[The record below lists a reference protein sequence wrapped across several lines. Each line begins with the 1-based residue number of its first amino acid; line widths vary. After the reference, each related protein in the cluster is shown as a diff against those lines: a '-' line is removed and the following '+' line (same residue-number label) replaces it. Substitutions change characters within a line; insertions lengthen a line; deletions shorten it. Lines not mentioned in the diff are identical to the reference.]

1 MKTILL
7 KLKGPMQS
15 WGTSSHFETRNTDYY
30 PSKSAVIGIIAA
42 SFGYKRDDDEKIQ
55 KLNELN
61 FAIRIDQPGVL
72 AKDYHFAIMID
83 QPEVSAKDYHSAM
96 RCRFPRVSDV
106 KLNKRYVTNRY
117 YMEDAIFVVA
127 ISHADDQWIDS
138 IYHALQNP
146 YFTPFMGRRSCPL
159 PADFIITVTN
169 KDALDALQN
178 LEWQAAKWYK
188 RKHQN
193 YCADIYA
200 DKDLNL
206 QGIATTRNDRVV
218 SFSQK
223 ERKFGPRFE
232 TRTSK
237 DFTNGRNDASNSN
250 SLDFYES
257 I

>member
-15 WGTSSHFETRNTDYY
+15 WGTSSHFETRTTDYY

-42 SFGYKRDDDEKIQ
+42 SFGYKRDNDEKIQ

-72 AKDYHFAIMID
+72 SKDYHIATKYKVNID
-83 QPEVSAKDYHSAM
+83 KKYKISVAFD
-96 RCRFPRVSDV
+96 R
-106 KLNKRYVTNRY
+106 NYVTSRY

-188 RKHQN
+188 SKHQN

>member
-15 WGTSSHFETRNTDYY
+15 WGTSSHFETRTTDYY

-42 SFGYKRDDDEKIQ
+42 SFGYKRDNDEKIQ

-72 AKDYHFAIMID
+72 AKDYH
-83 QPEVSAKDYHSAM
+83 SAM
-96 RCRFPRVSDV
+96 SCRFSKVSDV
-106 KLNKRYVTNRY
+106 KDNKKYVTNRY

-127 ISHADDQWIDS
+127 ISHEDDQWIDS

-169 KDALDALQN
+169 KDALDALKN

-188 RKHQN
+188 RKHRN

-206 QGIATTRNDRVV
+206 QGIATARNDRVV

-237 DFTNGRNDASNSN
+237 YFTNCREDASNSN

>member
-106 KLNKRYVTNRY
+106 K
-117 YMEDAIFVVA
+117 
-127 ISHADDQWIDS
+127 
-138 IYHALQNP
+138 
-146 YFTPFMGRRSCPL
+146 
-159 PADFIITVTN
+159 
-169 KDALDALQN
+169 
-178 LEWQAAKWYK
+178 
-188 RKHQN
+188 
-193 YCADIYA
+193 
-200 DKDLNL
+200 DKKNM
-206 QGIATTRNDRVV
+206 
-218 SFSQK
+218 
-223 ERKFGPRFE
+223 
-232 TRTSK
+232 
-237 DFTNGRNDASNSN
+237 
-250 SLDFYES
+250 
-257 I
+257 

>member
-15 WGTSSHFETRNTDYY
+15 WGTSSHFETRTTDYY

-42 SFGYKRDDDEKIQ
+42 SFGYKRDNDEKIQ

-72 AKDYHFAIMID
+72 AKDYHIATKYKVNID
-83 QPEVSAKDYHSAM
+83 KKYKISVAFD
-96 RCRFPRVSDV
+96 R
-106 KLNKRYVTNRY
+106 NYVTNRY

-188 RKHQN
+188 RKYQN